1 MAFGLKRGLLTTGA
15 SVIASTVEQ
24 ALTGGSK
31 STVAAIPGTLGILT
45 KLNREQEDLKAA
57 GKIKVANVYDLVW
70 LGDANTIKNASL
82 LTKADIDK
90 RKLPMVPLANT
101 EQGFAAAV
109 KNIPPDITKKLLKFN
124 TATPVIQAISQ
135 IIAQS
140 SYLENALT
148 KVYTNAEEPGPDAE
162 LPNGP
167 PREIAWYNL
176 SASVKT
182 LAWDDIVN
190 DFAVEITYV
199 IQPYL
204 TPVVTSSYVTKVS
217 KYYGP
222 HKRYE
227 YWYTGKNSEILS
239 YEQTLNH
246 AYVQTALDG
255 VSNKVDTVADIAT
268 ILQQRTGGNRLGVI
282 NNGMEAQ
289 NAYIT
294 SLYDPSAWA
303 QAKINIIG
311 DPDYLIQD
319 SPGSINEAYKQFYG
333 PGFSINPNGG
343 QVFIEINFREAID
356 YNDTTGLMDLNENI
370 IFWKYPKE
378 LNIKGVSYQLISVKS
393 SFSKGKFTQD
403 LECRINTFPN
413 TAKSATGREN
423 PGDDRKNTAG
433 EDRDNTNQST
443 SNPGSSNLMTDPA
456 QRAQAVAETAAA
468 APAFKFNAAKD
479 SQSANDDSTGDRLS
493 GIASRQEFD
502 AENGR
507 ETG

>member
-1 MAFGLKRGLLTTGA
+1 M
-15 SVIASTVEQ
+15 
-24 ALTGGSK
+24 
-31 STVAAIPGTLGILT
+31 
-45 KLNREQEDLKAA
+45 
-57 GKIKVANVYDLVW
+57 
-70 LGDANTIKNASL
+70 
-82 LTKADIDK
+82 DK

-101 EQGFAAAV
+101 SQVSAAAV

-148 KVYTNAEEPGPDAE
+148 KVYTDAETTGPDAE
-162 LPNGP
+162 LLRKNSQT
-167 PREIAWYNL
+167 IAWYNL
-176 SASVKT
+176 SARVKC
-182 LAWDDIVN
+182 LAWDPKVN

-204 TPVVTSSYVTKVS
+204 TPVVTSSYVNKVS

-246 AYVQTALDG
+246 AYLLPALDPSVKG
-255 VSNKVDTVADIAT
+255 AVTNFADVATV
-268 ILQQRTGGNRLGVI
+268 LQLRTGGNKLGAI
-282 NNGMEAQ
+282 NNGLEAQ
-289 NAYIT
+289 NSYVT
-294 SLYDPSAWA
+294 SLYDPTAWSA
-303 QAKINIIG
+303 AKINIMG

-343 QVFIEINFREAID
+343 QVFIEINFREAVD

-378 LNIKGVSYQLISVKS
+378 LNIKGVSYQLYSVKS

-403 LECRINTFPN
+403 LDCRINTTFAN
-413 TAKSATGREN
+413 TAESSTGRGK
-423 PGDDRKNTAG
+423 PGEDNMARAGATAG
-433 EDRDNTNQST
+433 NSQPTIT
-443 SNPGSSNLMTDPA
+443 PTGGSSSSSLKKDPA
-456 QRAQAVAETAAA
+456 QA
-468 APAFKFNAAKD
+468 APAEVISVEAAPAFNAAKD
-479 SQSANDDSTGDRLS
+479 SQTANDDSTSDRLS
-493 GIASRQEFD
+493 GITVRNGQVFD

-507 ETG
+507 ETDESSIVGVR